1 MSIDQTARLKLG
13 VLADSQEMTPPELN
27 GALQLLDTLVDCY
40 LLAQYVDT
48 PPGSPSDGD
57 AYLIGGAPTGG
68 WTGYPYKI
76 AYCVDGGWR
85 FAEPFNGLRAFVAA
99 TGAFIVYQDGAW
111 ADWNGLISA
120 HEVSVAS
127 AAMCDL
133 GAAGS
138 LFVCVTGTAAISSFG
153 TAGNRLRFVRFADS
167 LTVSHDAASL
177 ILPGAADMVTA
188 PGDTAI
194 FASDSSGNWRCA
206 AYQRAHGGAALATNV
221 TGSGSD
227 VLSAAPVLTGQVCV
241 RRDAGYNVSNAGA
254 LYVQNAT
261 TPGKAVSI
269 GYDASANFGYIQS
282 RYEGTAAQ
290 VLALNPDGGLVTI
303 QSSSLTVG
311 QPASAGRITAASD
324 HQTLD
329 NFAAVDTHSGG
340 GGVFYFG
347 AGTGYPGGFG
357 FYNATQGVF
366 PGGWDSDSNFLLGYV
381 SSNGAYKLQVNGQ
394 IFATSSTIATSHGP
408 YKENQAELTGALDLV
423 CALAPKTFTWKAGAG
438 EVKGSDG
445 KVLREAHNFP
455 TGTQVGFIAQDVKAA
470 LAGSPFLGAIVKTN
484 VRAAPKDRDGNI
496 VGEDEEF
503 LGIAEGN
510 LIALLVGA
518 VKELAARVA
527 ALEAA

>member
-1 MSIDQTARLKLG
+1 
-13 VLADSQEMTPPELN
+13 MTPPELN
-27 GALQLLDTLVDCY
+27 GALQLLDVLVDCY

-48 PPGSPSDGD
+48 PPESPSDGD

-68 WTGYPYKI
+68 WTAYPYKI

-85 FAEPFNGLRAFVAA
+85 FAQPFNGLRAFVAA
-99 TGAFIVYQDGAW
+99 TGAFIVYQGGVW
-111 ADWNGLISA
+111 ADWNGLIGA
-120 HEVSVAS
+120 HETSVAS

-138 LFVCVTGTAAISSFG
+138 LFVCVTGTSAIASFG

-167 LTVSHDAASL
+167 LTVSYDAASL
-177 ILPGAADMVTA
+177 ILPGGADMVTA
-188 PGDTAI
+188 VGDTAI
-194 FASDSSGNWRCA
+194 FASDASGNWRCA

-227 VLSAAPVLTGQVCV
+227 VLSAAPVLTGQVRV
-241 RRDAGYNVSNAGA
+241 RRDTGYNVSNAGA

-261 TPGKAVSI
+261 TPTKAVSI
-269 GYDASANFGYIQS
+269 GYDASAGFGYIQS
-282 RYEGTAAQ
+282 RDEGTATE
-290 VLALNPDGGLVTI
+290 VLALNPGGGLVTV
-303 QSSSLTVG
+303 QNSSLAVG
-311 QPASAGRITAASD
+311 QSTVAGRITVSSD
-324 HQTLD
+324 SQAVD

-340 GGVFYFG
+340 AVFKFG

-357 FYNATQGVF
+357 FYNASTAIF

-484 VRAAPKDRDGNI
+484 VRAAPKERDGNI